1 MSSEDCV
8 YCGKPFSANERS
20 CDCLKKKDSRA
31 FRLWIIV
38 LLVFVVVGGAGT
50 LILQMP
56 VVQSAVKGHF
66 PDKHLIEVDLAGAP
80 QFFAKVIDR
89 ADENGAYTLVSYEAS
104 VPVVVRNRSK
114 TVLRLQKIAMTV
126 ASGHGELILDGASNY
141 GEIGANSTYSGDI
154 RLPIVMDKF
163 DALLKGWK
171 LPQLKSG
178 DVLEEDFG
186 RADVTLFALNEKDE
200 LVELNECSRDVGRV
214 ALALAP

>member
-1 MSSEDCV
+1 LSSEDCV
-8 YCGKPFSANERS
+8 YCGKPFSAGEQACECRQ
-20 CDCLKKKDSRA
+20 KDSTLLR
-31 FRLWIIV
+31 FWSTVLIV
-38 LLVFVVVGGAGT
+38 LLIVGGAGT

-56 VVQSAVKGHF
+56 VVQSVIKGRL

-89 ADENGAYTLVSYEAS
+89 ADENGAYTLVFYEAS
-104 VPVVVRNRSK
+104 VPVVVRNRSE

-126 ASGHGELILDGASNY
+126 ASGHGELVLDGASSY
-141 GEIGANSTYSGDI
+141 GEIGANSTYSSDI

-171 LPQLKSG
+171 LPQYKSG

-186 RADVTLFALNEKDE
+186 RADVRLFALNEKDE

-214 ALALAP
+214 SLALAP